1 MADRRMSDAFFEMGF
16 GTELN
21 VMSATPDQKVAISYA
36 VQNAKGR
43 LFLLEISCDEESR
56 GCSTSWISV
65 YPKEA
70 EELLPLLTVLEPNG
84 DSRDEEVPTEMM
96 SEAGMH
102 VGSDHAQPR
111 RLAKRIV
118 PVKPVILQDF

>member
-1 MADRRMSDAFFEMGF
+1 MAAKREECSSAA
-16 GTELN
+16 GTPE
-21 VMSATPDQKVAISYA
+21 
-36 VQNAKGR
+36 
-43 LFLLEISCDEESR
+43 
-56 GCSTSWISV
+56 
-65 YPKEA
+65 
-70 EELLPLLTVLEPNG
+70 TVLEPNG

-96 SEAGMH
+96 SETGMH